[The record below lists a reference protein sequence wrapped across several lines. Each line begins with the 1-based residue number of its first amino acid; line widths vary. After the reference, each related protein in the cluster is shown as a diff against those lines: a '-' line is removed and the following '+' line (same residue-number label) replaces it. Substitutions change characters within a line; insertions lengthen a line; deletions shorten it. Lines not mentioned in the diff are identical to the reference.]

1 MGLESTEFAPNKEPI
16 KAFLESFGITI
27 EEIQD
32 MQIGQK
38 SQKVYIN
45 TFNWHAHKAVITRTE
60 NGFEI
65 KYFDDETPI
74 NGSNLSEKST
84 WSLLQDGKI
93 SMESGSFDNT
103 LNGFMRSKN
112 GALANIKNGCDSSEN
127 NWFSPDMQGELV
139 VQRRKSF
146 RKNQ

>member
-27 EEIQD
+27 EEIQG

-38 SQKVYIN
+38 SQQVYIN
-45 TFNWHAHKAVITRTE
+45 TSNWHAHKAVITRTE
-60 NGFEI
+60 SGFEI

-112 GALANIKNGCDSSEN
+112 GALANIKNGGDSSEN